1 MGVVILACA
10 LGALAMPVL
19 VLREGKIYFAGPA
32 DELLR
37 TKDDYLKKFLASAE

>member
-1 MGVVILACA
+1 
-10 LGALAMPVL
+10 VL
-19 VLREGKIYFAGPA
+19 VLREGKIYFEGPA

>member
-1 MGVVILACA
+1 
-10 LGALAMPVL
+10 
-19 VLREGKIYFAGPA
+19 VLRDGKIYFEAPA